1 MLASREVRCPYRL
14 TRACQ
19 VGERPDVHD
28 EAQREVAALRA
39 SRERLVLAADAES
52 RRIERALH
60 DGVLQKLV
68 ALSMAVQEA
77 SELATTEP
85 ALKVRLEEIAQDV
98 QRALDEAATLAD
110 RVDAPMLEVPGR
122 LAVALRA
129 AAVAAGAQASVD
141 VAAVSELPHAIAR
154 TVLLSWL
161 EALDGSAGA
170 TPTIAVR
177 EDGAELAF
185 EIVSGSSLEGL
196 RDRVEALGGSL
207 AVEPDSAGGARA
219 SGRLPLAR

>member
-1 MLASREVRCPYRL
+1 V
-14 TRACQ
+14 Q
-19 VGERPDVHD
+19 DD
-28 EAQREVAALRA
+28 AQREIAALRA

-77 SELATTEP
+77 SGLAPTDP
-85 ALKVRLEEIAQDV
+85 GLKVRLEEIAHDV
-98 QRALDEAATLAD
+98 QRALDETAALAE

-129 AAVAAGAQASVD
+129 AAVATGAQASVD
-141 VAAVSELPHAIAR
+141 VAVESELPHEVAR
-154 TVLLSWL
+154 TVLLAWL
-161 EALDGSAGA
+161 DALEGSDGAE
-170 TPTIAVR
+170 PTTIVVR
-177 EDGAELAF
+177 EDDAELVF
-185 EIVSGSSLEGL
+185 EIVSGSPLEGL

-207 AVEPDSAGGARA
+207 SVERVSGGGTRA
-219 SGRLPLAR
+219 SGRLPLSRER